1 MDYKQKYLK
10 YKMKYLQTKNYLNKN
25 INIVNSLKGG
35 SATSSTA
42 NVTSLYT
49 SDNEFNKLS
58 PTEKFCYN
66 INDIYYKKINSDINS
81 DIDSE
86 EYSPP
91 EFISITEYRSE
102 SNKIYKKFYNNNVL
116 YYGKKEQQEID
127 NIITE
132 LTKNTKNYKISQGD
146 YNELDD
152 SIKLLYYTQKDK
164 SNLSGELIYI
174 LNHPF
179 LSNICQTKIKLFES
193 K

>member
-42 NVTSLYT
+42 NVTSLYI
-49 SDNEFNKLS
+49 SDNSLNSLS
-58 PTEKFCYN
+58 PTEKFCYD
-66 INDIYYKKINSDINS
+66 INDIYYKKKINYDYEVE
-81 DIDSE
+81 IDSLE
-86 EYSPP
+86 HSPP
-91 EFISITEYRSE
+91 EFISILEYTSTPKY
-102 SNKIYKKFYNNNVL
+102 NKFYDDTIL
-116 YYGKKEQQEID
+116 YYGKKEKQEID

-132 LTKNTKNYKISQGD
+132 LTKNTKNYKISQED